1 MKGEEERGKRGGRR
15 GEGKGKMRGERR
27 RDGGKGGGEREGEG
41 KGKRKGTG
49 GEGGKGAPPS
59 QISGSAPGPVVFTC
73 HQTIN
78 WSIV

>member
-49 GEGGKGAPPS
+49 GEGGKGAPPPFANFWIRPWPCCIHMPS
-59 QISGSAPGPVVFTC
+59 
-73 HQTIN
+73 N
-78 WSIV
+78 D